1 MLERSEAIATLRS
14 QSVIDEAT
22 VLATEMLDAELS
34 RLRALHAVNPS
45 ISEAEIT
52 AVADERTALLEALPQ
67 SRLRLD
73 AVRFVVSA
81 DFLALR

>member
-1 MLERSEAIATLRS
+1 MA
-14 QSVIDEAT
+14 
-22 VLATEMLDAELS
+22 
-34 RLRALHAVNPS
+34 
-45 ISEAEIT
+45 ISERISPHAGAEIT
-52 AVADERTALLEALPQ
+52 TVAGERAALPQ

>member
-1 MLERSEAIATLRS
+1 L
-14 QSVIDEAT
+14 
-22 VLATEMLDAELS
+22 LA
-34 RLRALHAVNPS
+34 
-45 ISEAEIT
+45 
-52 AVADERTALLEALPQ
+52 ALPQ